1 MFRRPCTRF
10 GVHGRFFLNIG
21 FLRKFVITYSG
32 CQKNV
37 TVSKRFFLQTLMPQF
52 RNSEHFNGK
61 RYKSY
66 AFNGSILEILILGTT
81 LIALELNWVFQTGC
95 FARESKVQPRCFST
109 IGALRSPVFFRLSRK
124 NPSHPLCGWSL
135 TRYYE
140 IITIQLPIGGI
151 EYAFCQNY

>member
-1 MFRRPCTRF
+1 MFRRPWTLF

-37 TVSKRFFLQTLMPQF
+37 TVSKRFFLQPLMPQF

-81 LIALELNWVFQTGC
+81 LIALGLIVVVKKTFRYSN
-95 FARESKVQPRCFST
+95 
-109 IGALRSPVFFRLSRK
+109 VFFY
-124 NPSHPLCGWSL
+124 NHLCRNSL
-135 TRYYE
+135 IRNIIMESGIIRYYE
-140 IITIQLPIGGI
+140 IISIQLPIGRI
-151 EYAFCQNY
+151 EYALCQNY